1 LGNSYYFSEWNPT
14 EAINHSFDAVSAM
27 QYFAQFFVNEAR
39 KSNHK
44 YPNAEEEYKA
54 LIYNYNAEYSEDI
67 VSDFEQ
73 IYVF

>member
-1 LGNSYYFSEWNPT
+1 
-14 EAINHSFDAVSAM
+14 M

-44 YPNAEEEYKA
+44 YPSYEAEYKA
-54 LIYNYNAEYSEDI
+54 LIYNYNPIYSEDI